1 MIRFLLSRRGAF
13 RLLWLLLGGFIAFC
27 SFDAFSSRLL
37 PLLMK
42 WRTDREKEKAIDDIA
57 FRRRER
63 EREREREKSSVN
75 VVVSSD
81 ARRCVDFDVRET
93 YTKKHFDRF
102 ANTLQAWKWAD
113 LGDDEKNTIKSD
125 ERSRRMKFCVIRTRR
140 RHVVFTFIACV
151 CA

>member
-63 EREREREKSSVN
+63 ERERERERR
-75 VVVSSD
+75 VVLMLLFL
-81 ARRCVDFDVRET
+81 RMRVDVLILMFGRHT
-93 YTKKHFDRF
+93 R
-102 ANTLQAWKWAD
+102 
-113 LGDDEKNTIKSD
+113 KNTSIDLQIHCKPGNGQTWETTKRIPLNLMRGAD
-125 ERSRRMKFCVIRTRR
+125 G
-140 RHVVFTFIACV
+140 
-151 CA
+151 

>member
-1 MIRFLLSRRGAF
+1 MLVREKDSRLVWSSFSFSFSSSSFF
-13 RLLWLLLGGFIAFC
+13 RLEFVFFFFFFFFFFFPLSMQKRAARKMRKTRPLKIILFALQGG
-27 SFDAFSSRLL
+27 D
-37 PLLMK
+37 
-42 WRTDREKEKAIDDIA
+42 
-57 FRRRER
+57 
-63 EREREREKSSVN
+63 
-75 VVVSSD
+75 
-81 ARRCVDFDVRET
+81 
-93 YTKKHFDRF
+93 TKKHFDRF